1 MTNERLTDKRALV
14 RIVDDDEDLLQALAF
29 MVKSEGWEVKTYN
42 GSASF
47 LAEDDISI
55 PGCVI
60 LDYSM
65 PGLDGLETQKR
76 LQELNYPHPL
86 IFLTAHADVDMVI
99 SAFRRGADDLLR
111 KPVPPS
117 VLLSAVAHAVQ
128 KDLQAKGESTQHVK
142 ERFALLT
149 DRETQILKLANL
161 GLMNRQIAERLGLS
175 ERTVETHRANG
186 YRKLGVRTLAELAL
200 FMTALR
206 DDE

>member
-29 MVKSEGWEVKTYN
+29 MLKSEGWEVKTYN

-128 KDLQAKGESTQHVK
+128 KDLQAKSESTQHVK

-206 DDE
+206 NNE

>member
-29 MVKSEGWEVKTYN
+29 MLKSEGWEVKTYN

-47 LAEDDISI
+47 LAKDDISI

-128 KDLQAKGESTQHVK
+128 KDLQAKGDKKKKKKKKKKRRIHTT
-142 ERFALLT
+142 R
-149 DRETQILKLANL
+149 
-161 GLMNRQIAERLGLS
+161 
-175 ERTVETHRANG
+175 
-186 YRKLGVRTLAELAL
+186 
-200 FMTALR
+200 
-206 DDE
+206 

>member
-29 MVKSEGWEVKTYN
+29 MLKSEGWEVKTYN

-47 LAEDDISI
+47 LAKDDISI

-128 KDLQAKGESTQHVK
+128 KDLQAKSESTQHVK

>member
-1 MTNERLTDKRALV
+1 MNGLPINAALV
-14 RIVDDDEDLLQALAF
+14 RIVDDDEDLLLALAF
-29 MVKSEGWEVKTYN
+29 MLKSEGWEVKTYN

-111 KPVPPS
+111 KPGAS
-117 VLLSAVAHAVQ
+117 VGSPIRCRSCCPKRSSGKRRIH
-128 KDLQAKGESTQHVK
+128 TTRK
-142 ERFALLT
+142 ER
-149 DRETQILKLANL
+149 IL
-161 GLMNRQIAERLGLS
+161 R
-175 ERTVETHRANG
+175 
-186 YRKLGVRTLAELAL
+186 Y
-200 FMTALR
+200 
-206 DDE
+206 

>member
-128 KDLQAKGESTQHVK
+128 KDLQAKSESTQHVK

-175 ERTVETHRANG
+175 ERTVETHQANG

-200 FMTALR
+200 FMTVLR

>member
-29 MVKSEGWEVKTYN
+29 MLKSEGWEVKTYN

-65 PGLDGLETQKR
+65 PDLDGLETQKR

-128 KDLQAKGESTQHVK
+128 KDLQTKGESTQHVK

-206 DDE
+206 NNK

>member
-29 MVKSEGWEVKTYN
+29 MLKSEGWEVKTYN

-128 KDLQAKGESTQHVK
+128 KDLQAKSESTQHVK